1 MWRSYC
7 RCADTTD
14 RLLQML
20 TMFDQHD
27 QYPCKE
33 GRESS
38 EEKPTRHLGLGE
50 SRETHSPGSIIAGQ
64 GGGSIFN
71 PGPLTRM
78 RLCHNS
84 DQIPIPGTLCSSH
97 HPSWG
102 KAPVATHSAAQK
114 EIKSL
119 VDRKLPAQPVPPAP
133 TCKKYGVREQG
144 KGQASEAPCPQQE
157 SSFAHSSHAAGEA
170 LSL

>member
-1 MWRSYC
+1 
-7 RCADTTD
+7 
-14 RLLQML
+14 ML

-27 QYPCKE
+27 QCPCKE

-38 EEKPTRHLGLGE
+38 EEKPTKDIWAWVRAGRYTVLEASSLTGGWFHFQPRPTHTGE
-50 SRETHSPGSIIAGQ
+50 
-64 GGGSIFN
+64 
-71 PGPLTRM
+71 
-78 RLCHNS
+78 LCHNS

-102 KAPVATHSAAQK
+102 KVPVATHSAAQK
-114 EIKSL
+114 EVKSL

-133 TCKKYGVREQG
+133 TCKKYGVKEQG
-144 KGQASEAPCPQQE
+144 KGQANEAPCPQQE